1 MTAKSRPPI
10 YTFDRVI
17 RQNASRYPDKTASI
31 FRDRRVT
38 YGALDLRLNR
48 LVNALQR
55 LGLVPGDRIAV
66 LSRNSHIYIETLL
79 GAAKGGFVLT
89 TLNFM
94 LDPVGLS
101 YILRH
106 SDARVILF
114 QSEFSAVVEL
124 IASDCPALEHCI
136 DLDGVTEFAKGY
148 EDLLTASS
156 DEDPKVRVHESDL
169 WLLVYTS
176 GTTGRPKGVMLSH
189 RNICTNVADSASG
202 VGLTIS
208 TINLNVCPL
217 YHVAASV
224 FQTLTTFYLGG
235 KSVTLES
242 FDPVAVLEAIARER
256 ITYTF
261 FVPTMIFRIL
271 ELKDAGCHDLS
282 SLKRVGYGAA
292 PMPIDRLKKAIDLFG
307 MTLFQGYGLTE
318 STANIVILSPEDHD
332 LTASGD
338 RLTRLQSCGRG
349 HSGHE
354 LRVLDDLGNELPPGE
369 IGEIC
374 VRSES
379 VMEGYWKDPDNTCKA
394 IRSGWL
400 HSGDMGYMDQNRYI
414 YIAGRRNDMI
424 KSGGEKIYPQEIEEL
439 LFGHPAVLEAAVCGV
454 PHPDWGEV
462 PRAYVALRPGSSLS
476 AEEILAYCASALPGF
491 KCPKDVV
498 FLSELP
504 KTASGKITRAALQ
517 VGPLGSAPE

>member
-1 MTAKSRPPI
+1 MTTASRPPLR
-10 YTFDRVI
+10 TFDEVI
-17 RQNASRYPDKTASI
+17 QKNARRFPNKTASV
-31 FRDRRVT
+31 FDGRRVT
-38 YGALDLRLNR
+38 YGGLDLRTNR
-48 LVNALQR
+48 LVHALTG
-55 LGLVPGDRIAV
+55 LGLVPGDRVAV

-94 LDPVGLS
+94 LDPAGLS

-106 SDARVILF
+106 SDARAILF
-114 QSEFSAVVEL
+114 QAEFSAVVETIL
-124 IASDCPALEHCI
+124 PECAALEHCI
-136 DLDGVTEFAKGY
+136 VLDGVTGFARGY
-148 EDLLTASS
+148 EDLLAGSTESR
-156 DEDPKVRVHESDL
+156 PRVRVDESDL

-189 RNICTNVADSASG
+189 RNICTNVIDSANG
-202 VGLTIS
+202 VGLTAS

-235 KSVTLES
+235 TSVTLER
-242 FDPVAVLEAIARER
+242 FDPVSVLEVIARER

-261 FVPTMIFRIL
+261 FVPTMIFRML
-271 ELKDAGCHDLS
+271 ELKDAGSHDLS
-282 SLKRVGYGAA
+282 SLERVGYGAA
-292 PMPIDRLKKAIDLFG
+292 PMPIDRLNKAIDLFG

-318 STANIVILSPEDHD
+318 STANIVILGPEDHD

-338 RLTRLQSCGRG
+338 RWNRLQSCGRA

-354 LRVLDDLGNELPPGE
+354 LRVLDDLGKELPFGK

-374 VRSES
+374 VRSAS
-379 VMEGYWKDPDNTCKA
+379 VMEGYWKDPDNTSQA
-394 IRSGWL
+394 IRAGWL
-400 HSGDMGYMDQNRYI
+400 HSGDMGYMDPDGYI

-454 PHPDWGEV
+454 PHSDWGEV
-462 PRAYVALRPGSSLS
+462 PRAYVALRPGSSVS

-498 FLSELP
+498 FLPELP

-517 VGPLGSAPE
+517 VQPPDSGLK